1 MEHYDQLIRK
11 MDIMEGLTI
20 EKKWFVY
27 LMTKCCHFMHS
38 HIHLV
43 ETMLDLRDL
52 KKIRKIVM
60 MGF

>member
-1 MEHYDQLIRK
+1 